1 MSRIVT
7 PDGVVIERLS
17 RQLVTLGSPSS
28 SDTLASDA
36 AQAGEGST
44 AAASSPLKATLP
56 RCSSPAWMVKRSE
69 IREFGEAWLQRHGL
83 SVGSE
88 GLGFSSRVLRAA

>member
-1 MSRIVT
+1 MRNV
-7 PDGVVIERLS
+7 GR
-17 RQLVTLGSPSS
+17 GSHHLMGAGESS

-36 AQAGEGST
+36 AQAGLAST
-44 AAASSPLKATLP
+44 AAASSPSSPSLKATLP